1 MTARPP
7 APQRQ
12 PFFRVQSINPLV
24 VHAPALAPQQHV
36 ELLITRAQANGGE
49 FPQARS
55 QRRL

>member
-1 MTARPP
+1 
-7 APQRQ
+7 
-12 PFFRVQSINPLV
+12 V

>member
-1 MTARPP
+1 
-7 APQRQ
+7 
-12 PFFRVQSINPLV
+12 V

-55 QRRL
+55 QGACEGRRLR